1 MISTLIIYSSTDGQT
16 IKICKEIASRIKEH
30 NHVQVVSLDEVKQ
43 LDINL
48 YDQLVVG
55 ASIRYGKHKPELYR
69 FINENLSILEMKD
82 SAFFSVNAVARK
94 SEKDSADTNPYM
106 HKFLALSKWQPSN
119 LGVFAG
125 KIDYQKYKFIDKYM
139 IRFIMWLTNGPTDL
153 SGVYEFTDW
162 KKVEIFANQ
171 IIIKN

>member
-30 NHVQVVSLDEVKQ
+30 NHVQVVSLDEAKQ

-55 ASIRYGKHKPELYR
+55 ASIRYGNHKPELYR
-69 FINENLSILEMKD
+69 FINENLSVLEMKD

-94 SEKDSADTNPYM
+94 NGRPY
-106 HKFLALSKWQPSN
+106 
-119 LGVFAG
+119 
-125 KIDYQKYKFIDKYM
+125 
-139 IRFIMWLTNGPTDL
+139 
-153 SGVYEFTDW
+153 
-162 KKVEIFANQ
+162 
-171 IIIKN
+171 

>member
-1 MISTLIIYSSTDGQT
+1 M
-16 IKICKEIASRIKEH
+16 
-30 NHVQVVSLDEVKQ
+30 
-43 LDINL
+43 DINL

-139 IRFIMWLTNGPTDL
+139 IRFIMWIHFGPLTFSDIAESIRALNL
-153 SGVYEFTDW
+153 
-162 KKVEIFANQ
+162 
-171 IIIKN
+171 